1 MQKGE
6 SDKIVQYSASVGYR
20 VDYTFMLQ
28 NLVRTNPQGAL
39 EFAKKLVSP
48 ENGGPPQ
55 IDLNAALEIFLSA
68 NLVREA
74 TAFLLEVPPFPPLP
88 LPSPESFYDDNASPL
103 TCPYYH

>member
-39 EFAKKLVSP
+39 EFAKKLGDAP
-48 ENGGPPQ
+48 C
-55 IDLNAALEIFLSA
+55 L
-68 NLVREA
+68 
-74 TAFLLEVPPFPPLP
+74 LP
-88 LPSPESFYDDNASPL
+88 LVLRPSFFRL
-103 TCPYYH
+103 TDRLSI